1 MRGTLAYEA
10 MPQAR
15 LREIHGAREV
25 EARIEQLAA
34 LVRRGCADRRPL
46 LVAIAEGAR
55 RFATRLA
62 AALEA
67 SGLEPELLF
76 LRVSRTRGT
85 QLCEVEIEQI
95 QLGRVAGRD
104 VVVVDDI
111 ADEGRTLHEVMGLVR
126 RGQPKSLRSAVLVD
140 KRERRKLDVRIDYV
154 GFEVKEGWVVGFG
167 MDLDGRYRDLDYLAV
182 ADPLPEE
189 HQER

>member
-1 MRGTLAYEA
+1 
-10 MPQAR
+10 MPHPG
-15 LREIHGAREV
+15 LREIRSASEI
-25 EARIEQLAA
+25 EARIAEIAE

-55 RFATRLA
+55 RFATCLA
-62 AALEA
+62 EALGA
-67 SGLEPELLF
+67 RGLEPELLF

-85 QLCEVEIEQI
+85 ELGELEIEKI
-95 QLGRVAGRD
+95 EPARVAGRD

-111 ADEGRTLHEVMGLVR
+111 ADEGLTLHAVLGLVE

-154 GFEVKEGWVVGFG
+154 GFEVEEGWVVGYG

-182 ADPLPEE
+182 VRP
-189 HQER
+189 